1 MPFDPE
7 HEVRFAVV
15 MYGGVSLAIYINGV
29 AQELLNM
36 VRATAPNTADDD
48 KADKALLADGELTG
62 SLAVYRKLGQFL
74 HQLSDLAE
82 AAESHA
88 EGNPEPPNRKPI
100 RTRFVVDVISGT
112 SAGGI
117 NGIFLAKT
125 LARNQGMEG
134 LKRLWLTE
142 GDLGKLLNDKFSIAD
157 LTGLELKEPQASLLN
172 SQRMYRKLLEALDQM
187 DEQPNASAKTTDS
200 PLVSELDL
208 FITTTDI
215 EGIPLPITL
224 SDSVVYE
231 RRYKNVFHFRYATEE
246 ATGSNRDDFVKAN
259 DPFLAFAAR
268 CTSSFPFAFEA
279 MCLSDIRA
287 VTTGT
292 KYEDNPLTN
301 LETKDKW
308 DSLFSEYV
316 RPGLID
322 LDRHARGRQPTGV
335 LPPDATDAQD
345 VRKKYEDKL
354 RQAFS
359 TRAFG
364 DGGYLDNKPF
374 SHATAMLMRR
384 QFEPAVTRKLLYVE
398 PSPEHPEL
406 DPKERKRPDFAQ
418 NIRAAVVDLPRKET
432 IREDIERLQERNAM
446 LRRMDA
452 FTKHVDEDMAC
463 MPPEDEEKAQLRN
476 HLEKH
481 FATADLR
488 TMIDLYGVSYGAY
501 HRLKMEEV
509 TALLADLIARADG
522 YDPAS
527 DAAVAIRE
535 LVEAWRE
542 KNYVAKIK
550 PTEEGSAERRDTEN
564 AFLKKFDIRFVQRR
578 LNFLRCRVAQLR
590 RLDDEDGAVEHQAAL
605 DLLQHWLEQDPEAP
619 ALVPANH
626 AKDWDNNFRKDF
638 CAELNLIRK
647 TRLAP
652 QATNVRSAQEKLL
665 NCKSEKGKPTPLY
678 EAMSELDIGW
688 KELQSILQCD
698 CPAARRKEAVRL
710 LNEREGKLEKALH
723 KLAEVIHRG
732 FCDKP
737 LNADKGDAPN
747 NSSGAKAAQA
757 CLHYFE
763 KNFYYYDLVTYP
775 VLYGTGAGEANAV
788 DVFRVSPE
796 DATALVDERKSGR
809 SKLAGTALMSFG
821 AFLDEGWRRNDM
833 LWGRLDGAERIIS
846 ALLPDESDDDNTR
859 KDLIKT
865 TRKNLIKTTR
875 ENLIK
880 QAHTA
885 ILDEEIKRGDI
896 KTICDLVG
904 SALAGRA
911 PLSEAQQTLVT
922 FVRQKIPSLDLTESL
937 QAALYQCLDKPQKIW
952 EYYRSPGFRV
962 NRELDAE
969 IALRLIS
976 RATNVTGRM
985 LEALA
990 EDYRF
995 GKANQ
1000 VGMWIAR
1007 LASIFWNIV
1016 GVAVPG
1022 TFRNRVLRHW
1032 LGLVYV
1038 FEFFMIFLGIL
1049 FAKSEIKIFGWEA
1062 LGLTIAF
1069 NLGVTMLGYYIS
1081 DKRLKLKA
1089 VRGALALGLVV
1100 LAAFGVVHV
1109 VDYFTKP
1116 EPPKLWKPHE
1126 FGLVVREFALVTVVA
1141 LAFWIVIRW
1150 VEWRKWIGQF
1160 WSRLR
1165 RKPALKCAS
1174 NDSAAP
1180 SPAQET
1186 LRDPAAS
1193 PGKSP
1198 A

>member
-1 MPFDPE
+1 MRGKYSPILFVNKEAQTVKSNPAESEKRVPFDPE

-36 VRATAPNTADDD
+36 VRATAPNA
-48 KADKALLADGELTG
+48 ANGGEALLADVKLTG

-74 HQLSDLAE
+74 HQRSELAE
-82 AAESHA
+82 AAESDA
-88 EGNPEPPNRKPI
+88 QGNPKPPSRNPI
-100 RTRFVVDVISGT
+100 QTRFVVDVISGT

-117 NGIFLAKT
+117 NGIFLAKA

-142 GDLGKLLNDKFSIAD
+142 GDLGKLLNDKFSVVD
-157 LTGLELKEPQASLLN
+157 LTGLKLKEPQASLLN

-187 DEQPNASAKTTDS
+187 DEQHNASAETTDS

-231 RRYKNVFHFRYATEE
+231 RRYKNVFHFRYATKE

-287 VTTGT
+287 VISGYR
-292 KYEDNPLTN
+292 KYEGMQAMPP
-301 LETKDKW
+301 EW
-308 DSLFSEYV
+308 DSFFSEYL
-316 RPGLID
+316 RLGLID
-322 LDRHARGRQPTGV
+322 LDKQARGGKPTGG
-335 LPPDATDAQD
+335 PSPDAT
-345 VRKKYEDKL
+345 EKL
-354 RQAFS
+354 RERLREAFY

-374 SHATAMLMRR
+374 SHATTMLMRR
-384 QFEPAVTRKLLYVE
+384 RFEPAVDRKLLYVE

-406 DPKERKRPDFAQ
+406 DPNTERKRPDFAQ

-432 IREDIERLQERNAM
+432 IREDIEFLQERNAM
-446 LRRMDA
+446 LRRIAA
-452 FTKHVDEDMAC
+452 FTKHVDEDMASI
-463 MPPEDEEKAQLRN
+463 PPEDEKKAKLRDD
-476 HLEKH
+476 LKH
-481 FATADLR
+481 NFATADLR

-501 HRLKMEEV
+501 HRLKVEEA
-509 TALLADLIARADG
+509 TALLADLIARAAG

-527 DAAVAIRE
+527 DPALAIRE
-535 LVEAWRE
+535 VVEAWRD
-542 KNYVAKIK
+542 KNYVAFK
-550 PTEEGSAERRDTEN
+550 PTGEPSAKPRDTEN

-590 RLDDEDGAVEHQAAL
+590 RLDDEDGAAGHQAAL
-605 DLLQHWLEQDPEAP
+605 DLLQAWLDHDPEAP
-619 ALVPANH
+619 ALVPVNH

-638 CAELNLIRK
+638 CAELILIRK
-647 TRLAP
+647 RLAP

-665 NCKSEKGKPTPLY
+665 NCKSDKGKPAPLY
-678 EAMSELDIGW
+678 EAISELDIGW
-688 KELQSILQCD
+688 KELQSILRCD
-698 CPAARRKEAVRL
+698 GPKARLEKAKAL
-710 LNEREGKLEKALH
+710 LDEPGGKLEKALH

-732 FCDKP
+732 FCDSSV
-737 LNADKGDAPN
+737 NADKGDAAN
-747 NSSGAKAAQA
+747 NSAGAKAARA
-757 CLHYFE
+757 CLDYFE

-775 VLYGTGAGEANAV
+775 VVYGTGAGEANEV

-796 DATALVDERKSGR
+796 DATALVDERGSGR

-846 ALLPDESDDDNTR
+846 ALLPDESDA
-859 KDLIKT
+859 T
-865 TRKNLIKTTR
+865 TRT
-875 ENLIK
+875 NLIK
-880 QAHTA
+880 QAHMA
-885 ILDEEIKRGDI
+885 ILDEEIKSGDI
-896 KTICDLVG
+896 RTICDLVG
-904 SALAGRA
+904 STLAGRA

-922 FVRQKIPSLDLTESL
+922 FVQQKIKSQDLTEPL
-937 QAALYQCLDKPQKIW
+937 QAALFRCLDQPQKIL
-952 EYYRSPGFRV
+952 EYYGSPGFRV
-962 NRELDAE
+962 NREFDAE

-1007 LASIFWNIV
+1007 LASIFWNII

-1022 TFRNRVLRHW
+1022 SPRYLVLRYW
-1032 LGLVYV
+1032 LGLIYV
-1038 FEFFMIFLGIL
+1038 FEFFLIFLGIL
-1049 FAKSEIKIFGWEA
+1049 FGKPEIKIFGWEA
-1062 LGLTIAF
+1062 LGLTLAF
-1069 NLGVTMLGYYIS
+1069 NLGVTMLGYYMS
-1081 DKRLKLKA
+1081 NKWLRLNVIRVL
-1089 VRGALALGLVV
+1089 LAAGLVV
-1100 LAAFGVVHV
+1100 LVAVGAVHV
-1109 VDYFTKP
+1109 VDYVVNYFTKQ
-1116 EPPKLWKPHE
+1116 KLSMPQE
-1126 FGLVVREFALVTVVA
+1126 SALVAVVA
-1141 LAFWIVIRW
+1141 LLLWIIVGW
-1150 VEWRKWIGQF
+1150 VEWRNWIGSWIRQL

-1165 RKPALKCAS
+1165 RKPAAKS
-1174 NDSAAP
+1174 TGNDSTAP
-1180 SPAQET
+1180 PPAQET
-1186 LRDPAAS
+1186 QCRPAAP
-1193 PGKSP
+1193 PGESP

>member
-1 MPFDPE
+1 VNKETQTVESNPAESDEPVPFDPDNE
-7 HEVRFAVV
+7 VREVRFAVV

-48 KADKALLADGELTG
+48 KADKALLADVKLTG

-74 HQLSDLAE
+74 LQRSKLAE
-82 AAESHA
+82 AAEPDA
-88 EGNPEPPNRKPI
+88 QGNPKPPSREAI

-117 NGIFLAKT
+117 NGIFLAKA

-157 LTGLELKEPQASLLN
+157 LSGLELKEPQASLLN

-187 DEQPNASAKTTDS
+187 DEQRNPSAETTDS
-200 PLVSELDL
+200 PLVNELDL

-231 RRYKNVFHFRYATEE
+231 RRYKNVFHFRYATKP
-246 ATGSNRDDFVKAN
+246 ATGSKRDDFVKAN

-287 VTTGT
+287 VTSGYPQ
-292 KYEDNPLTN
+292 YEDTPPMPP
-301 LETKDKW
+301 KW
-308 DSLFSEYV
+308 DSFFSEYV

-322 LDRHARGRQPTGV
+322 LDKHARGSIPTGV
-335 LPPDATDAQD
+335 LPSDAI
-345 VRKKYEDKL
+345 EGL
-354 RQAFS
+354 RSAFY

-384 QFEPAVTRKLLYVE
+384 RFEAAVTRKLLYVE

-406 DPKERKRPDFAQ
+406 DPKTERKRPDFAQ

-446 LRRMDA
+446 LRRMAA

-463 MPPEDEEKAQLRN
+463 IPEDEKKAKLRDDLKDN
-476 HLEKH
+476 
-481 FATADLR
+481 FATEDLR

-501 HRLKMEEV
+501 HRLKVEEV
-509 TALLADLIARADG
+509 TVLLADLIARAAG

-527 DAAVAIRE
+527 DAAIAIQE
-535 LVEAWRE
+535 LVEAWRD
-542 KNYVAKIK
+542 KNYVAFK
-550 PTEEGSAERRDTEN
+550 PREEGSAERRDTQN
-564 AFLKKFDIRFVQRR
+564 AFLKKFDIRFVLRR
-578 LNFLRCRVAQLR
+578 LNFLRLRVTQLAF
-590 RLDDEDGAVEHQAAL
+590 LDDDAL
-605 DLLQHWLEQDPEAP
+605 HLLKAWLDHDAEAP
-619 ALVPANH
+619 ALDLANRP
-626 AKDWDNNFRKDF
+626 KDWDDDFRR
-638 CAELNLIRK
+638 ELSLIRGE
-647 TRLAP
+647 LAP
-652 QATNVRSAQEKLL
+652 QVTNVRSAQEKLL
-665 NCKSEKGKPTPLY
+665 NPQSNTGEPLY
-678 EAMSELDIGW
+678 QAMPKLDTGW
-688 KELQSILQCD
+688 PQLQSILQCD
-698 CPAARRKEAVRL
+698 SPAARRQKADELLDESNESGRKREEALRDL
-710 LNEREGKLEKALH
+710 S
-723 KLAEVIHRG
+723 EVICRG
-732 FCDKP
+732 FADQSVTDQP
-737 LNADKGDAPN
+737 LNAGEGHAAN
-747 NSSGAKAAQA
+747 NSAGAKAARA
-757 CLHYFE
+757 CLDYCK

-775 VLYGTGAGEANAV
+775 VQYGTGAGEANEV

-796 DATALVDERKSGR
+796 DATALMDERGSGR

-846 ALLPDESDDDNTR
+846 ALLPDESDD
-859 KDLIKT
+859 T
-865 TRKNLIKTTR
+865 TRKNLIK
-875 ENLIK
+875 
-880 QAHTA
+880 QAHMA
-885 ILDEEIKRGDI
+885 ILDEEIKSGDI
-896 KTICDLVG
+896 RTICDLVG
-904 SALAGRA
+904 STLAGRA
-911 PLSEAQQTLVT
+911 PLSEAQQTLRT
-922 FVRQKIPSLDLTESL
+922 FVQQKIKSQDLTEPL
-937 QAALYQCLDKPQKIW
+937 QAALYRCLDQPQKIW
-952 EYYRSPGFRV
+952 EYYGSPEFQV
-962 NRELDAE
+962 NRKLDAE

-995 GKANQ
+995 GKAKQ
-1000 VGMWIAR
+1000 VGTWIAR
-1007 LASIFWNIV
+1007 LASIFWNII

-1022 TFRNRVLRHW
+1022 SLRNLVLRYW
-1032 LGLVYV
+1032 LGLIYV
-1038 FEFFMIFLGIL
+1038 FEFFLIFFGIL
-1049 FAKSEIKIFGWEA
+1049 FAKADIKVFGWQA
-1062 LGLTIAF
+1062 LGLTVAF
-1069 NLGVTMLGYYIS
+1069 NLGVTMLGYYMS
-1081 DKRLKLKA
+1081 DKRRKLNVIRA
-1089 VRGALALGLVV
+1089 ALAAVLVV
-1100 LAAFGVVHV
+1100 LVVFGAVHV
-1109 VDYFTKP
+1109 VDKYFTDLSWP
-1116 EPPKLWKPHE
+1116 
-1126 FGLVVREFALVTVVA
+1126 RQFALAAVVA
-1141 LAFWIVIRW
+1141 LPLWIVVGW
-1150 VEWRKWIGQF
+1150 VAWRKWIGQF

-1165 RKPALKCAS
+1165 RKLKGAS

-1180 SPAQET
+1180 PPVLEPPPG
-1186 LRDPAAS
+1186 PAAKSGGS
-1193 PGKSP
+1193 PV
-1198 A
+1198 